1 MEEILLARQSSGPA
15 SGVIGDTD
23 ARMVG
28 VGVDTDVVMG
38 IVVASFARRISCA
51 RAAFVE
57 EILLARQSSGP
68 VSISDTDARMVGV
81 NTDVVIGIVTAIARA
96 TFIARDCVK
105 NI

>member
-28 VGVDTDVVMG
+28 VDTDVVMG
-38 IVVASFARRISCA
+38 IVAASIARRISCA

-81 NTDVVIGIVTAIARA
+81 NTDVDIGFVTAIARA